1 MVSHRAVSRRGSPS
15 SSSAFERDF
24 ATIKE
29 GCDAILR
36 AIREVDEAALPTV
49 PPPKPAKGQKTKLQM
64 EGSGVAGIKGS
75 KESRDAAA
83 KAAGIKQP
91 MTAFFIFSQEQRAIL
106 IEQRPELRTNIS
118 AVGKLMGERWRKLSD
133 DEKFPYA
140 IKAEEARAEY
150 EIAATRAEEEAHAAA
165 KAREEA
171 EMAALAQERADAEA
185 KKAEA
190 QAALEREMAEAA
202 EKGIIL
208 QVYGAGRKPRKPN
221 QSSLKSHKRRHFR
234 MHPKGIGIV
243 CVRPEGLPPGT
254 YIQDYLGELY
264 SPWRWFE
271 RQDAIKKRE
280 PDKELPDFFNIT
292 LERPAEDAA
301 GHDVLFVEAAHRCTF
316 ASRLSHSCAPNC
328 QTVGVA
334 VADQTDQTLD
344 QTLDQNNW
352 TKILDQTADPP
363 RTKLS
368 IAQYTTRHV
377 SYGEELCW
385 NYSCVTESE
394 KEYRAAICLCS
405 STTCKGAFLDYA
417 GSSAFTAVM
426 NVRHN
431 FLDRNAL
438 LIRACHEPLTAVD
451 RTRLATAGIKSAAL
465 TMPGERTPSGE
476 RVECPEW
483 LIKWAS
489 LTLEYIEMEKEL
501 LPAALTA
508 KPIDGIVYD
517 AGFAAATAA
526 GVVATRISN
535 LVVTLDKIKYVMRQP
550 GQNRAPFL
558 RHLSDGEVVDHL
570 LGDILKRAADTFAKK
585 VGVKAGLPFFGGRG
599 ARNAGAE
606 AKMPA
611 AVGQREGDAMRFILG
626 VLAKPPREFTPRE
639 ASQTLEACSR
649 KIRAL
654 GPVHCAMADLLLLYA
669 RTAHWC
675 TPEAYAGFQSTPVR
689 LVPLPK
695 DKLGEKRLEKRLK
708 DGNDGGDAEGDD
720 CDCSNSRPRGDC
732 SNSRA
737 RLVGR
742 ADAIDARERPQ
753 APDGVQGQHRQRH
766 EEEVPAALR
775 VGPARVVVQADHL
788 RPLGVVIRGTQGHH
802 VAPRPR
808 ERVRREGLRH
818 RGQAIDAA
826 TDRQGSEQDVA
837 HDVGVVVS

>member
-1 MVSHRAVSRRGSPS
+1 
-15 SSSAFERDF
+15 
-24 ATIKE
+24 
-29 GCDAILR
+29 
-36 AIREVDEAALPTV
+36 
-49 PPPKPAKGQKTKLQM
+49 
-64 EGSGVAGIKGS
+64 
-75 KESRDAAA
+75 
-83 KAAGIKQP
+83 
-91 MTAFFIFSQEQRAIL
+91 
-106 IEQRPELRTNIS
+106 
-118 AVGKLMGERWRKLSD
+118 
-133 DEKFPYA
+133 
-140 IKAEEARAEY
+140 
-150 EIAATRAEEEAHAAA
+150 
-165 KAREEA
+165 
-171 EMAALAQERADAEA
+171 MAALAQERADAEA

-190 QAALEREMAEAA
+190 AAALEREMAEAA

-344 QTLDQNNW
+344 QTLDQ
-352 TKILDQTADPP
+352 TADPP

-438 LIRACHEPLTAVD
+438 LIRACSEPLTSDD
-451 RTRLATAGIKSAAL
+451 RARLATAGIKSAAL

-585 VGVKAGLPFFGGRG
+585 AGVKAGLPFFGKR
-599 ARNAGAE
+599 RENAGAE

-626 VLAKPPREFTPRE
+626 VLAKPPRSLPRE

-649 KIRAL
+649 KIRDSA
-654 GPVHCAMADLLLLYA
+654 PFTA
-669 RTAHWC
+669 RWRICCSSREPHWS
-675 TPEAYAGFQSTPVR
+675 TPEAYAGYQSTPVR
-689 LVPLPK
+689 LEPLPK

-708 DGNDGGDAEGDD
+708 DGNDGGDAEGTTATVQIPD
-720 CDCSNSRPRGDC
+720 PGGT
-732 SNSRA
+732 
-737 RLVGR
+737 VQ
-742 ADAIDARERPQ
+742 IP
-753 APDGVQGQHRQRH
+753 APDSSDAPTQSTLANGRKLPTVFKGNIDNVMKKKYQPHFAWGQ
-766 EEEVPAALR
+766 L
-775 VGPARVVVQADHL
+775 
-788 RPLGVVIRGTQGHH
+788 
-802 VAPRPR
+802 
-808 ERVRREGLRH
+808 
-818 RGQAIDAA
+818 
-826 TDRQGSEQDVA
+826 
-837 HDVGVVVS
+837 VSWFKQTIYDPSAS